1 MNSVTQGQDARTT
14 SNSGIEK
21 RHMFLH
27 VVAFLP
33 VFRVRSKAD
42 RIMTEEEHAG
52 KA

>member
-1 MNSVTQGQDARTT
+1 
-14 SNSGIEK
+14 
-21 RHMFLH
+21 MFLH
-27 VVAFLP
+27 VVAFLMP